1 MNEKVTV
8 QVKKSTSSFS
18 PKAIGLSLIFLAILA
33 SLLRAGDQDEK
44 KKNNN
49 FKYKSTTALSL
60 VMTRGNSET
69 FSLSM
74 DTDHNF
80 TFYKNKINFK
90 GRFIKAT
97 SKTANKTEIY
107 YVHIKYDRNLS
118 SRAYL
123 LGFSRFE
130 RNRQAGYDYRIALS
144 FGGGCNWI
152 KRKNTELSSEAAIGW
167 NNEDTTRRIN
177 LKNINNASAVIEKTM
192 SAAFVS
198 ALMVHRW
205 VYQIN
210 DSARIHLQET
220 IFLNLEDLLDYR
232 TNSYAAVTASI
243 SKYFALNTSLQV
255 IFERKPVP
263 GYKHTDLYLLSSFVV
278 KL

>member
-1 MNEKVTV
+1 MREKHP
-8 QVKKSTSSFS
+8 KKFFKNFNRGIG
-18 PKAIGLSLIFLAILA
+18 KAIVLLMIFPLMLGAE
-33 SLLRAGDQDEK
+33 EK
-44 KKNNN
+44 GKENKEKTKS
-49 FKYKSTTALSL
+49 FQYKSNTALSL
-60 VMTRGNSET
+60 VMTRGNSES

-80 TFYKNKINFK
+80 YFYKNKINFK

-97 SKTANKTEIY
+97 STTNKTEVY
-107 YVHIKYDRNLS
+107 YVHLKYDRNLN

-152 KRKNTELSSEAAIGW
+152 KKKNTELSSEAAIGW
-167 NNEDTTRRIN
+167 NNEDTSRRIN
-177 LKNINNASAVIEKTM
+177 LKNINNTSAVIEKTM
-192 SAAFVS
+192 NAAFVS

-205 VYQIN
+205 IYQIN
-210 DSARIHLQET
+210 DSARIQLQGT

-232 TNSYAAVTASI
+232 TNSYAAITTSI